1 MILCVGL
8 NPAID
13 VTYRVTR
20 LTPGE
25 AHRVLDVR
33 RRAGGKAVNVARG
46 VQALGVAV
54 TAVLPLGGPEGARV
68 EAELAADGVPMAGVA
83 VLGRTRHTVT
93 VVDADGEAS
102 AFNEPG
108 AKMSGADW
116 RSIRASVEALCPG
129 ASVMVLSGSIPPG
142 LPLDGYAELTA
153 VARAGGTKVVVDATG
168 PALLHALDAE
178 PDLVKPNAAEL
189 ADSCPGLDTA
199 AAVAA
204 LRARSPR
211 TAVVLSLGAEGLLA
225 DTPDGVWRA
234 RPARP
239 LAGNPTGAGDAAVA
253 ALAVALHQAAS
264 PAGRLDWP
272 AALRQA
278 VGLSGSAVLQPVAG
292 AVDLDV
298 ALALAAQVDLRRLD
312 LPH

>member
-13 VTYRVTR
+13 ITYRVDR
-20 LTPGE
+20 LAPGE

-54 TAVLPLGGPEGARV
+54 TTLLPLGGLEGADV
-68 EAELAADGVPMAGVA
+68 EAELAAAGVPVA
-83 VLGRTRHTVT
+83 PVSVQGRTRHTVT
-93 VVDADGEAS
+93 VVDAGGEAS

-108 AKMSGADW
+108 AAVSEADW
-116 RSIRASVEALCPG
+116 RSIRTSFAARCAGSAV
-129 ASVMVLSGSIPPG
+129 VVLSGSTPPG
-142 LPLDGYAELTA
+142 VPVDGYAELTSI
-153 VARAGGTKVVVDATG
+153 ARAEGAQVIVDATG
-168 PALLHALDAE
+168 PALLHALDAG
-178 PDLVKPNAAEL
+178 PALVKPNVAEL
-189 ADSCPGLDTA
+189 AEVCPGLDTA

-234 RPARP
+234 RPTRP
-239 LAGNPTGAGDAAVA
+239 LTGNPTGAGDAAVA
-253 ALAVALHQAAS
+253 ALAVAHHLAS

-272 AALRQA
+272 VALRQA

-298 ALALAAQVDLRRLD
+298 AHALAAQVDLRRLD
-312 LPH
+312 LPR